1 MSLGLLILLG
11 VVACSNGDAVGPG
24 DGARGRTL
32 IVSINEIR
40 RVSEIRYLGN
50 DLVHYLVAPSSREN
64 ELVAIKLDVHN
75 SEATRVLMTVGT
87 EGAVELRGFGVDESY
102 NHIDVSLS
110 NNINVTTV
118 EETHPSE
125 NQMVPFIADPVAL
138 NGEPGLPQGH
148 SIIGWVVF
156 EVPKGTRLR
165 ELKWDSGD
173 TVFVRS

>member
-1 MSLGLLILLG
+1 MPLGLFILLA
-11 VVACSNGDAVGPG
+11 VLACSNGDAVGPG

-32 IVSINEIR
+32 LVSINEIK

-50 DLVHYLVAPSSREN
+50 DLVHYLVTPSIREN

-75 SEATRVLMTVGT
+75 SDATRVLMTVGT

-102 NHIDVSLS
+102 NHIDVSLINS
-110 NNINVTTV
+110 INVTTV
-118 EETHPSE
+118 EGTHPSE

-148 SIIGWVVF
+148 SIVGWVVF
-156 EVPKGTRLR
+156 DVPKGTRLR

-173 TVFVRS
+173 TVYVRS